1 MNQNTD
7 LRYHGE
13 ISRGDILYVGGDTQ
27 NYSAKP
33 DHAQQIGPNGRPCIV
48 VGNNKGNKYSPT
60 IQVVYLTTKNKTWL
74 PTHVRIDS
82 SPRPS
87 TALCENIDTIDKAR
101 FISHVGRCT
110 DMELKS
116 LDKALGISIGLQT
129 QNEESNCLCL
139 LDSANKQI
147 DRLEAEKEA
156 LEAQIKAL
164 KDLLEATTKKLI
176 DFVL

>member
-1 MNQNTD
+1 MNYQNTA
-7 LRYHGE
+7 LQYQGE
-13 ISRGDILYVGGDTQ
+13 ISRGDILFIGGEEGYT
-27 NYSAKP
+27 AKP

-60 IQVVYLTTKNKTWL
+60 IQVVYLTTKSKTWL
-74 PTHVRIDS
+74 PTHVRIDR

-101 FISHVGRCT
+101 FVSYIGRCT

-129 QNEESNCLCL
+129 QNEESNCL

-164 KDLLEATTKKLI
+164 KDLLEATTEKLI